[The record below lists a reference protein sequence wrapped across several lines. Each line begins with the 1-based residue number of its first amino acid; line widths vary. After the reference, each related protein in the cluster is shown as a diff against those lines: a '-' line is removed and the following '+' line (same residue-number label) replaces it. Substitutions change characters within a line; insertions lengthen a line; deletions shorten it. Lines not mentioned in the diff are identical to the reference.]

1 MSIYETP
8 PSTDVARFSALVRAS
23 KATSY
28 GLDVPMRSS
37 VVAACVSFKFR
48 THAKWPIHTTTYR
61 SVGLRWPDR
70 KVDWVKGG
78 QNRRNQ
84 QCPVFSKHLWPLAS
98 WQPFP
103 RAPRQPKKL
112 WLSIPVTSW
121 LLPSRYTTASYKTFH
136 SASVFI
142 RRLTAACHPLGGRQG
157 PAVLFKH
164 QRSQ

>member
-8 PSTDVARFSALVRAS
+8 PSTGVARSRALIQAP
-23 KATSY
+23 KITLY
-28 GLDVPMRSS
+28 GLDVRLRSS
-37 VVAACVSFKFR
+37 VVATYVSFKFR
-48 THAKWPIHTTTYR
+48 MHAKWPIHTATYR

-70 KVDWVKGG
+70 TVDWAKGG
-78 QNRRNQ
+78 RNRRNQ
-84 QCPVFSKHLWPLAS
+84 QCPVFSKHLWPLAL

-112 WLSIPVTSW
+112 LLSTPVTSW
-121 LLPSRYTTASYKTFH
+121 LLPSRYTTASYKILH

-142 RRLTAACHPLGGRQG
+142 RRLAAACHPSGGRKG
-157 PAVLFKH
+157 PPVLFEY